1 MAEVLGIVA
10 AVTQL
15 VHFSGEILTVGYG
28 FLSKL
33 SRAPL
38 EIRDLLTE
46 SAALN
51 SLLSHIQ
58 LLAESSPGNGV
69 LQALQQSGVLKDCQ
83 DFLTGVKRALEACQ
97 KLEGDDGSERENFR
111 RRIKWPFKEREP
123 KEAIQQLTRLRGLL
137 SSGINMDSA

>member
-1 MAEVLGIVA
+1 MAEILGIVA

-15 VHFSGEILTVGYG
+15 VHFSGELLTVGYG
-28 FLSKL
+28 FLSKI

-58 LLAESSPGNGV
+58 LLAESSPGTGA

-83 DFLTGVKRALEACQ
+83 DSLIGVKRALEACQ
-97 KLEGDDGSERENFR
+97 KLEGYDGSKTENLR
-111 RRIKWPFKEREP
+111 RRIKWPFKERET
-123 KEAIQQLTRLRGLL
+123 KEAIQRLTRLRGLL
-137 SSGINMDSA
+137 SSALNTDSA